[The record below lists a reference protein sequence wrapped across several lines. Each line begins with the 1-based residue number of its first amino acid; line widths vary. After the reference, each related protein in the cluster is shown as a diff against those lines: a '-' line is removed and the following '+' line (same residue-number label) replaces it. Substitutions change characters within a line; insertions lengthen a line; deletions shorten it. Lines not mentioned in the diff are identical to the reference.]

1 MWCVSFLN
9 VLKSDNVLRV
19 VKLFYVLCLMHCLMV
34 FMISLCAVFM
44 VMESVN
50 LLPEDVT
57 QKNTFK
63 KIIENLGTLGRS
75 SSGFG
80 FIFQWS
86 KEKWWEGFLRVVKV
100 HSRVFW
106 ICSNFGWVEN
116 KVFLAWIFFFFCP
129 INIP

>member
-1 MWCVSFLN
+1 
-9 VLKSDNVLRV
+9 
-19 VKLFYVLCLMHCLMV
+19 MHCLMV

-86 KEKWWEGFLRVVKV
+86 KEK
-100 HSRVFW
+100 
-106 ICSNFGWVEN
+106 
-116 KVFLAWIFFFFCP
+116 
-129 INIP
+129 